1 MSEDCVCCLSNA
13 FAKALDTREMADIAS
28 SALSA
33 FLENFQ
39 KLHSSGSSLDLLDVN
54 DVKAIESAWNVSGSV
69 ILCEKKFVKKT
80 VEIYAI
86 IASLMEDVKSAH
98 VRTTE
103 SDMTATESS
112 ELFKQSAKL
121 VDKKLRMLELLC
133 DCTDL
138 YLLWRLLTSSFLDVD
153 AYGIYAGK
161 VLKLY
166 SHCCAI
172 AVKHNLHKN
181 ADAEKRITVLR
192 DFLFDA
198 SVYILPETE
207 LDFSVKFLQKYPPY
221 ADVIAELKKVK
232 KYYKKYYKKRSF
244 RK

>member
-1 MSEDCVCCLSNA
+1 MSEDCVRCLSNA
-13 FAKALDTREMADIAS
+13 FAKTLDARETADIAS
-28 SALSA
+28 SALNA
-33 FLENFQ
+33 FRENFQ
-39 KLHSSGSSLDLLDVN
+39 KLHSPDSALDLLDVN
-54 DVKAIESAWNVSGSV
+54 DVKTIESAWNVSGSV
-69 ILCEKKFVKKT
+69 ILCEKKFVKKM

-86 IASLMEDVKSAH
+86 IANLTEDAKSAH
-98 VRTTE
+98 VRT
-103 SDMTATESS
+103 TESS

-121 VDKKLRMLELLC
+121 TGKKLRMLELLC

-138 YLLWRLLTSSFLDVD
+138 YLLWRLLTSSFFDVD
-153 AYGIYAGK
+153 VYGIYAGK
-161 VLKLY
+161 VLELY
-166 SHCCAI
+166 SHCCAT

-207 LDFSVKFLQKYPPY
+207 LDFCVKFLQKYPLY